1 MEKLGNW
8 CKIAKGWETVYFSR
22 ISVKLLFHCQVVWTG
37 CFFSAATV
45 VLGVNAGG
53 RLVFALCKTPIATTS
68 TSKTNKVNLSL
79 FIVKLD
85 LGIKV
90 ILKRRKAI
98 FISYASLE
106 AGFIDIFV

>member
-1 MEKLGNW
+1 MWKNWEIGIRGPRME
-8 CKIAKGWETVYFSR
+8 CCYFSR

-37 CFFSAATV
+37 CFFSAVTV
-45 VLGVNAGG
+45 VWGAGACG
-53 RLVFALCKTPIATTS
+53 LPVFAECKKPIATIS

-85 LGIKV
+85 QGIKV

-106 AGFIDIFV
+106 VGFIDIFV

>member
-1 MEKLGNW
+1 MWKNW
-8 CKIAKGWETVYFSR
+8 EMLQNCKGPRCYFSR
-22 ISVKLLFHCQVVWTG
+22 IRVKLLFHCQVVWAG
-37 CFFSAATV
+37 CFFSAVTV
-45 VLGVNAGG
+45 VWGGNAWG
-53 RLVFALCKTPIATTS
+53 RVLFAVCKKPIATTS

-90 ILKRRKAI
+90 ILKRRKAF

-106 AGFIDIFV
+106 AVFIDIFV